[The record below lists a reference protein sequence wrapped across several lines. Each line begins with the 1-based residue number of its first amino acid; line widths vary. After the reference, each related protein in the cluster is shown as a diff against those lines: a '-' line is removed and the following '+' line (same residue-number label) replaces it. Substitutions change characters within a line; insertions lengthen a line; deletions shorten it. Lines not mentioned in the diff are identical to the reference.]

1 MPTRSHKP
9 PTVTAS
15 EAVACVRSG
24 DRVLIGSGCAAPQ
37 PLLEALVR
45 RDGDLHD
52 VELVHL
58 LTFGIAPYV
67 EERYRDAFRHSA
79 FFVGRNV
86 REAVNDGRADYT
98 PIFLS
103 EISNLFYSGQ
113 MPLDVALVMVSPPDR
128 NGFCSLGI
136 HVDIVLAGVKTAR
149 TVVALVNPQMPRTH
163 GDSFVHTSQIDFL
176 VEHDA
181 PLLELEMQPIDD
193 TSMTIARHIA
203 SLVKNESTLQLGI
216 GNIPNAVLSL
226 LDTHRDLGIHT
237 EMFSDSVVD
246 LIEKGVITNARKGLH
261 DGKAVT
267 SFAMGT
273 RKLYDFLNDNPFFEF
288 HPSEYTNSPRVI
300 AQNRRMVSIN
310 SAIQVDLTGQV
321 CADSIGPRFYSGIGG
336 QVDFVR
342 GAAMSDGGR
351 AIIALP
357 ATAKGGTVSRIVPA
371 LDESAGVVTS
381 RGDVQYVV
389 TEYGVAYLHGKSIRE
404 RATALIEVAHADF
417 RPALRE
423 AAVAR
428 RVVPAHWELPTE
440 ADRYPDTME
449 FQGEFGG
456 RAVRI
461 RPLRSADADR
471 LMAFFYSHKPETIH
485 GRYRFPKKSLPH
497 EEALRLC
504 TLDYRRRF
512 ALAAFVEKGGD
523 EHIVGVARY
532 VMSEQTRVAET
543 AVVVH
548 ESFRRKGLARFLYTK
563 LRERAQAC
571 GVREFTGEIGKD
583 AGAAIALHRAL
594 GADVVLDGDAGVYR
608 FIDRFEGSGNDG
620 ATDCLPE

>member
-1 MPTRSHKP
+1 MFTHHP
-9 PTVTAS
+9 PTVSAG
-15 EAVACVRSG
+15 EAIAAVHSG
-24 DRVLIGSGCAAPQ
+24 NRVLVGSGCAAPQ
-37 PLLEALVR
+37 PLLEALVAR
-45 RDGDLHD
+45 AGELHD

-58 LTFGIAPYV
+58 LTFGLAPYV
-67 EERYRDAFRHSA
+67 DAQFRDAFRHNA

-86 REAVNDGRADYT
+86 RDAVNDGRADFT

-103 EISNLFYSGQ
+103 EISALFYSGQ
-113 MPLDVALVMVSPPDR
+113 MPLDVALIMVSPPDR

-136 HVDIVLAGVKTAR
+136 HVDILLAGVRTAR
-149 TVVALVNPQMPRTH
+149 TVVALVNPHMPRTH

-181 PLLELEMQPIDD
+181 ALLELMSQPLDD
-193 TSMTIARHIA
+193 TSMAIARHIA
-203 SLVKNESTLQLGI
+203 PLVKNESTLQLGI

-237 EMFSDSVVD
+237 EMFSDGVVD

-273 RKLYDFLNDNPFFEF
+273 QRLYDFIDDNPFFEF
-288 HPSEYTNSPRVI
+288 HPSEYTNAPRVI

-342 GAAMSDGGR
+342 GTAMSPGGR

-357 ATAKGGTVSRIVPA
+357 STARGGKVSRIVPV
-371 LDESAGVVTS
+371 LDEGAGVVTS

-389 TEYGVAYLHGKSIRE
+389 TEYGVAYLHGKSIRQ
-404 RATALIEVAHADF
+404 RATALIEVAHPDF
-417 RPALRE
+417 REALRE

-428 RVVPAHWELPTE
+428 CIVPSHWELPTE
-440 ADRYPDTME
+440 ADRYPDAME
-449 FQGEFGG
+449 SQENLRGLN
-456 RAVRI
+456 VRI
-461 RPLRSADADR
+461 RPLRSSDADR
-471 LMAFFYSHKPETIH
+471 LMAFFYSHKPETIY
-485 GRYRFPKKSLPH
+485 GRYRYPKKSLPR

-504 TLDYRRRF
+504 TLDYRRHF

-532 VMSEQTRVAET
+532 MMSERTRAAEC
-543 AVVVH
+543 AIVVH
-548 ESFRRKGLARFLYTK
+548 ESCRRKGVARFLYEK
-563 LRERAQAC
+563 LRERAMCC
-571 GVREFTGEIGKD
+571 GIREFTGEIGSD
-583 AGAAIALHRAL
+583 ADAAQQLYRAL
-594 GADVVLDGDAGVYR
+594 GADVVFDRKAQVYR
-608 FIDRFEGSGNDG
+608 FVDRFADAPEMPS
-620 ATDCLPE
+620 DCPPP